1 MSQTLRTALIQA
13 DLHWESAGANL
24 AMFEEKI
31 WTIKEPQDLIIL
43 PEMFTTGFSMNPQ
56 NLAEVHGTT
65 TFKWMQQQAAQTRA
79 VIMGSCI
86 IREGDKYFNRLYV
99 VYPDG
104 HSIHY
109 DKKHRFGLAGED
121 KDYTAGEE
129 RVIVEVNGWRVM
141 PLVCYDL
148 RFPVWAR
155 SRRSPHALYEYDVL
169 VYVANWPEPRVNAW
183 DTLLAA
189 RAIENTAY
197 TIGVNRIG
205 EDGNGANYVGH
216 SAIYDFKG
224 VQQSFSSKE
233 EILLTTL
240 DREDLA
246 SFRKR
251 FPFQADADDFELS

>member
-1 MSQTLRTALIQA
+1 MSAELKIALIQS
-13 DLHWESAGANL
+13 DLHWENIDANL

-31 WTIKEPQDLIIL
+31 WTIRESVDLIVL

-56 NLAEVHGTT
+56 NLAEVHNTK
-65 TFKWMQQQAAQTRA
+65 TFKWMQQQAAQTKA
-79 VIMGSCI
+79 VIMGSMI
-86 IREGDKYFNRLYV
+86 VKEGTSYYNRFYA

-104 HSIHY
+104 TFKKY

-129 RVIVEVNGWRVM
+129 RVILEVNGWKIF

-155 SRRSPHALYEYDVL
+155 SRKQPDSLYEYDL
-169 VYVANWPEPRVNAW
+169 LIYVANWPEPRVNAW

-197 TIGVNRIG
+197 CVGVNRVG
-205 EDGNGANYVGH
+205 EDGVGANYVGH
-216 SAIYDFKG
+216 SAVYDYKG
-224 VQQSFSSKE
+224 NAMAFSEKE
-233 EILLTTL
+233 EILTATITK
-240 DREDLA
+240 DDLV
-246 SFRKR
+246 SFRER
-251 FPFQADADDFELS
+251 FPFQADADEFELS